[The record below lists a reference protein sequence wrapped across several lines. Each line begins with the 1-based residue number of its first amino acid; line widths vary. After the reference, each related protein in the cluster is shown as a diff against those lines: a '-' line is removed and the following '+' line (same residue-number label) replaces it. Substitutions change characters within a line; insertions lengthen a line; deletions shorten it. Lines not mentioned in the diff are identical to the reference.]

1 MRKPSASDNLTS
13 AEKKG
18 AEEAALAAGLEPVGV
33 FKSGPSECFWAERK
47 RIIIDWGR
55 KMGFEASDSLRI
67 AQSGNLIAS
76 SRPPRETAGGSP
88 R

>member
-33 FKSGPSECFWAERK
+33 FKSGPSECFW
-47 RIIIDWGR
+47 
-55 KMGFEASDSLRI
+55 DSRTKENYYRLGKKNGIR
-67 AQSGNLIAS
+67 G
-76 SRPPRETAGGSP
+76 
-88 R
+88 